1 MRLVEPV
8 IARLAA
14 SALRLVLRI
23 QGPRR
28 ISAMMRVKDEEEFLD
43 ASVRSIVDLADEVVL
58 VDNLSTDRTPEIIE
72 ALRRAY
78 PGKVVT
84 YSYPHA
90 IRSRGREHWELAS
103 SPDGPR
109 SPQLTSTYYNWCLA
123 RCTQPYV
130 LKWDGDM
137 IATDGFAGAI
147 EAWRRAGAAVLT
159 LVGANVHADR
169 AHLVG
174 AHSADRATIARALTI
189 PVAPSWVT
197 SMTYTYAHP
206 HLFPRLGA
214 RFEAGDRR
222 AWWTETFASP
232 FLHPRLGARLVL
244 PVEEP
249 TFLHLKFC
257 KRDPYAGYSEDF
269 AAMID
274 ANMAVGPPLTPEWR
288 ALMRRWGVQASNA

>member
-1 MRLVEPV
+1 MRLVDPV

-14 SALRLVLRI
+14 SGLRVVLRI

-28 ISAMMRVKDEEEFLD
+28 ISAMMRIRDEEEFLD
-43 ASVRSIVDLADEVVL
+43 ASVRSIIDLVDEVVL
-58 VDNLSTDRTPEIIE
+58 VDNLSTDRTPEIID

-103 SPDGPR
+103 SADGLR
-109 SPQLTSTYYNWCLA
+109 SPHLTSTYYNWCLA
-123 RCTQPYV
+123 RCTHPYV

-137 IATDGFAGAI
+137 IATDELAGAI
-147 EAWRRAGAAVLT
+147 DAWRGAGAAVLT

-169 AHLVG
+169 AHVVG
-174 AHSADRATIARALTI
+174 ARSADRATIARALTV
-189 PVAPSWVT
+189 PVAPSWVS

-206 HLFPRLGA
+206 HLFPRFGA

-232 FLHPRLGARLVL
+232 FLHPRVEGRLVL
-244 PVEEP
+244 PFTEP

-257 KRDPYAGYSEDF
+257 KRDPYAGYSDDF
-269 AAMID
+269 AGMID
-274 ANMAVGPPLTPEWR
+274 ANMEVGPPLTPEWR
-288 ALMRRWGVQASNA
+288 ALMRRWGVSGA

>member
-1 MRLVEPV
+1 
-8 IARLAA
+8 
-14 SALRLVLRI
+14 
-23 QGPRR
+23 
-28 ISAMMRVKDEEEFLD
+28 MMRIKDEEEFLD
-43 ASVRSIVDLADEVVL
+43 ASVRSIIDLVDEVVL
-58 VDNLSTDRTPEIIE
+58 VDNLSTDRTPEIVE
-72 ALRRAY
+72 ALRRDH

-84 YSYPHA
+84 HSYSYE
-90 IRSRGREHWELAS
+90 IRSRGREHWQLAS
-103 SPDGPR
+103 SPDGAR
-109 SPQLTSTYYNWCLA
+109 SPHLTSTYYNWCLA
-123 RCTQPYV
+123 RCTQPYI

-137 IATDGFAGAI
+137 IATDTLAAGI
-147 EAWRRAGAAVLT
+147 ERWRRAGAAVAT

-174 AHSADRATIARALTI
+174 ARSADRATIARSLTV

-244 PVEEP
+244 AIEEP

-257 KRDPYAGYSEDF
+257 KRDPYAGYSDDF

-288 ALMRRWGVQASNA
+288 ALMRRWRI